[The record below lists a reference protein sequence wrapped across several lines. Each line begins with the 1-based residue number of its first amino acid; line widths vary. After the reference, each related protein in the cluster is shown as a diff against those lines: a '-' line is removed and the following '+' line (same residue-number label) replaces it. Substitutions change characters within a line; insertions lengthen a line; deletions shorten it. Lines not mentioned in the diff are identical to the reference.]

1 MTYRSINLYS
11 SKNILSAAGVTV
23 LYLLVSYLLIGLK
36 TDQLVLAGI
45 FNICYFLSATSRKF
59 ILGFSIFIVYWIIF
73 DYMKAF
79 PNYRFNA
86 VHIQDL
92 YNNEKSLFG
101 IGAGS
106 SRITP
111 NEFWIA
117 NQNSFLDVMT
127 GIFYLC
133 WIPVP
138 LAFAAYLFFKDKK
151 LFLQFAFTF
160 VFVNFIGFIIYYAY
174 PAAPPWYIQL
184 NGNNFI
190 ANTKANT
197 AGLARFDSFFNV
209 TIFTNLYTKGSNVFA
224 AMPSLH
230 SSYPLIVFYYGV
242 KKKVRSLMVAVFAAV
257 MLGIWFAAVYTSHHY
272 VLDVLAGII
281 CAGIGIVLFQK
292 ALLKN
297 TLFNKLLEKYRT
309 VIS

>member
-1 MTYRSINLYS
+1 MTYRSTNLYS

-23 LYLLVSYLLIGLK
+23 LYLLVSYLLIGFK
-36 TDQLVLAGI
+36 TDQLILAGI
-45 FNICYFLSATSRKF
+45 FNVCYFLSGTSRKF

-79 PNYRFNA
+79 PNYKFNA

-151 LFLQFAFTF
+151 LFLQFALTF

-174 PAAPPWYIQL
+174 PAAPPWYMQL

-197 AGLARFDSFFNV
+197 AGLSRFDSFFNV
-209 TIFTNLYTKGSNVFA
+209 AVFTNLYTKGSNVFA

-242 KKKVRSLMVAVFAAV
+242 KKKVRSFMVAVFAAV

-272 VLDVLAGII
+272 VLDVLAGIA
-281 CAGIGIVLFQK
+281 CAALAILLFQK
-292 ALLKN
+292 VLLKISF
-297 TLFNKLLEKYRT
+297 FNKLQDRFLSI
-309 VIS
+309 IS

>member
-11 SKNILSAAGVTV
+11 SKNILSAVGVTV
-23 LYLLVSYLLIGLK
+23 LYLLVSYFLIGFK
-36 TDQLVLAGI
+36 TDQLVLVGF
-45 FNICYFLSATSRKF
+45 FNFCYFLSATSRKF

>member
-1 MTYRSINLYS
+1 MTYRSTNLYS

-23 LYLLVSYLLIGLK
+23 LYLLVSYLLIGFK
-36 TDQLVLAGI
+36 TDQLILAGI
-45 FNICYFLSATSRKF
+45 FNVCYFLSGTSRKF

-79 PNYRFNA
+79 PNYKFNA

-151 LFLQFAFTF
+151 LFLQFALTF

-174 PAAPPWYIQL
+174 PAAPPWYMQL

-197 AGLARFDSFFNV
+197 AGLSRFDSFFNV
-209 TIFTNLYTKGSNVFA
+209 AVFTNLYTKGSNVFA

-230 SSYPLIVFYYGV
+230 CICSHAFTPFFLSADCVLLRSKEKSKELYGCSV
-242 KKKVRSLMVAVFAAV
+242 CSGNVGDMVCCCVYKPSLCAGCAGRDCLCCTGDSF
-257 MLGIWFAAVYTSHHY
+257 ISK
-272 VLDVLAGII
+272 GII
-281 CAGIGIVLFQK
+281 KNIVLQ
-292 ALLKN
+292 
-297 TLFNKLLEKYRT
+297 
-309 VIS
+309 

>member
-23 LYLLVSYLLIGLK
+23 LYLLVCYLLIGFK
-36 TDQLVLAGI
+36 TDQLVLAAI
-45 FNICYFLSATSRKF
+45 FNFCYFLSATSRKF